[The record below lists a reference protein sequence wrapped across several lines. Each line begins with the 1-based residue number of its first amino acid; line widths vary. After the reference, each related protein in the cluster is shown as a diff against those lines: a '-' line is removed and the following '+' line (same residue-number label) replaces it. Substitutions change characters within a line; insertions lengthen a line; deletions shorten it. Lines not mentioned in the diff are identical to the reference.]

1 VNDFRAKYG
10 DQIQAILAKYPADKQ
25 GKHSAIMPLMHL
37 AQLEDGYV
45 TKAAITQI
53 AEICELT
60 TTEVASIIGFYTL
73 FYDETSGTYHIQ
85 VCTDLPCALR
95 GADEFLDKLCENLG
109 IKVGETTPD
118 GKVKIESVMCLAGC
132 DHAPLFQVQGPDG
145 IDYHQDQTVES
156 ALEVIKKLREG

>member
-1 VNDFRAKYG
+1 
-10 DQIQAILAKYPADKQ
+10 
-25 GKHSAIMPLMHL
+25 
-37 AQLEDGYV
+37 
-45 TKAAITQI
+45 
-53 AEICELT
+53 
-60 TTEVASIIGFYTL
+60 
-73 FYDETSGTYHIQ
+73 
-85 VCTDLPCALR
+85 
-95 GADEFLDKLCENLG
+95 LDKLCENLG